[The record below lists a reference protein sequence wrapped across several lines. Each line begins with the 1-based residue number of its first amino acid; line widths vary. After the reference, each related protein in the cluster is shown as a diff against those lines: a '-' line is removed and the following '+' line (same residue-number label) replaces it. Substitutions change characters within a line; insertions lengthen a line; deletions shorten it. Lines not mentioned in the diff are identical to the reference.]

1 MNRTGKRRK
10 RRVKKY
16 LTLLIAVLILAIA
29 GTIGL
34 GIWKKS
40 NRKEQIQTPAY
51 CQDREKKDFR
61 FRGLSRKR
69 YEYNDHLSN
78 FLFIGIDKK

>member
-40 NRKEQIQTPAY
+40 NREERIQTPVSAKT
-51 CQDREKKDFR
+51 EKKKDFR
-61 FRGLSRKR
+61 FRGL
-69 YEYNDHLSN
+69 
-78 FLFIGIDKK
+78 

>member
-40 NRKEQIQTPAY
+40 NRKEQIQTPASA
-51 CQDREKKDFR
+51 QTEKKR
-61 FRGLSRKR
+61 LQVPWSMK
-69 YEYNDHLSN
+69 EKNMSTMT
-78 FLFIGIDKK
+78 I

>member
-40 NRKEQIQTPAY
+40 NRNKFGTSEILKY
-51 CQDREKKDFR
+51 FC
-61 FRGLSRKR
+61 L
-69 YEYNDHLSN
+69 
-78 FLFIGIDKK
+78 

>member
-40 NRKEQIQTPAY
+40 NRKEQSQEP
-51 CQDREKKDFR
+51 D
-61 FRGLSRKR
+61 
-69 YEYNDHLSN
+69 DHGTARSIVN
-78 FLFIGIDKK
+78 

>member
-34 GIWKKS
+34 GIWKK
-40 NRKEQIQTPAY
+40 RADTDTGICP
-51 CQDREKKDFR
+51 DREKKDFR
-61 FRGLSRKR
+61 FRGL
-69 YEYNDHLSN
+69 
-78 FLFIGIDKK
+78 